1 MNPDS
6 VGALLDETIDAHHLA
21 FADVDGYDPEWPLW
35 YAEYMQGKLIDSFG
49 LSITKSELVYFLVD
63 AEIKRSKMKTDKK
76 WTRVYADL
84 FIDKYQ
90 IESED
95 DLERQK

>member
-21 FADVDGYDPEWPLW
+21 FEDVDGYDPEWPLW

-76 WTRVYADL
+76 WTQVYAEL
-84 FIDKYQ
+84 FIDKYH

-95 DLERQK
+95 ELERQK